1 MRFTIRHYDEAK
13 IEEATQASWNI
24 EEDTMNKKIAMAVM
38 AAVLL
43 LSLATTAFAQTPTP
57 PTQPA
62 SPTPGETFW
71 QTLADKLGVTADKL
85 QQAVRDTLKDM
96 VSKALKNGK
105 LTQSQADKATAGI
118 DQMPFDKMPFGRF
131 LGGLGARLGARFAM
145 DKVALQ
151 AAADKLGMTAQDLTK
166 ELRGG
171 KSLTDVAKEKNVT
184 ADDLKTAM
192 VNAVNAQVG
201 QAVKDG
207 KLTQTQAD
215 NIKAQIAKIDLDK
228 LFGKMRIDRGRFN
241 MGRDK
246 GWFDGNRPFGPRVPS
261 TPQPSTP

>member
-1 MRFTIRHYDEAK
+1 MHFTIRRYDKAK
-13 IEEATQASWNI
+13 IEQATQASWNL
-24 EEDTMNKKIAMAVM
+24 EEDTMNKKIAMAMM

-43 LSLATTAFAQTPTP
+43 LSLSTTAFAQTPTP
-57 PTQPA
+57 PTEST

-71 QTLADKLGVTADKL
+71 KTLADKLGVTVAKL
-85 QQAVRDTLKDM
+85 QQAVRDTLKEM
-96 VSKALKNGK
+96 VGKALKDGK
-105 LTQSQADKATAGI
+105 LTQSQADNATKRI
-118 DQMPFDKMPFGRF
+118 DEMPFGKAPF
-131 LGGLGARLGARFAM
+131 GPFLGARGARIGARFAM

-151 AAADKLGMTAQDLTK
+151 AAADKLGITVQDLMK

-171 KSLTDVAKEKNVT
+171 KSLTDVAKGKNVS

-192 VNAVNAQVG
+192 VNAVNAQVD
-201 QAVKDG
+201 QAFKDG

-246 GWFDGNRPFGPRVPS
+246 GWFDGNRPFGPK